1 MNENIRHMMGNAFS
15 NLRRSLKS
23 FAAVLAVFWALS
35 VFTSPATASEFVVP
49 TVDNILK
56 ILIRFGALNMGDDRI
71 LDNYAKITECKLYR
85 HFYSDDFR
93 WRDFRDAI
101 RKSIKQNIGEYPT
114 GIYYDAELQLDRYD
128 FKQKI
133 YKFREKSSLKG
144 VDYFTFVVKDNK
156 CGSEEVRLFPTE
168 YRVVLDQ
175 PLLISG
181 IPLSEND
188 AKTLLK
194 RMKDNKNDL
203 LLIYARFNFQIV
215 FVDRLSWN
223 INNKNQETGPLHQ
236 SGNKKQARLDANL
249 ASIDFFEDKAKTRLI
264 YSYRP

>member
-1 MNENIRHMMGNAFS
+1 MKKNMRHIIENLFFD
-15 NLRRSLKS
+15 LRQSLKS
-23 FAAVLAVFWALS
+23 FAPVLAVGLALL
-35 VFTSPATASEFVVP
+35 VFSFPAVAGEFVAP

-56 ILIRFGALNMGDDRI
+56 ILVRFGALNMVDDRI
-71 LDNYAKITECKLYR
+71 LDDYAKIIECKLYR

-93 WRDFRDAI
+93 WKEFRDAM

-114 GIYYDAELQLDRYD
+114 GVYYDAELQLDRYD

-133 YKFREKSSLKG
+133 YKFREKSSLNG

-156 CGSEEVRLFPTE
+156 CGKEEIRLFPTE

-194 RMKDNKNDL
+194 RMKDNKNDSL
-203 LLIYARFNFQIV
+203 IIYARFNFQVV
-215 FVDRLSWN
+215 FVDRLSWR
-223 INNKNQETGPLHQ
+223 IDNKNRETGPLYQ
-236 SGNKKQARLDANL
+236 SGKKQVRLDARL
-249 ASIDFFEDKAKTRLI
+249 GSIDFFEDETKTRLI